1 MAIALSELMVL
12 SPECDPLHMSADDT
26 WTLMQLYL
34 SQEVC
39 NRLRFDMGQ
48 SFESAK
54 LTPALAVQRELE
66 MRQFV
71 RNEVGVQLSELRTTT
86 PNPSQQQ
93 LEGLLQDALRLTFQ
107 VYEGLV

>member
-1 MAIALSELMVL
+1 
-12 SPECDPLHMSADDT
+12 
-26 WTLMQLYL
+26 MQLYL

-54 LTPALAVQRELE
+54 LPPALAVQREVE

-71 RNEVGVQLSELRTTT
+71 RNEVSVQLSVLRATT